1 MEDKELLS
9 PGWYLARDNNSKWW
23 NLFVYV
29 TKELPYKCIKIING
43 ELSYTYI
50 MPEKIGE
57 VSQNYSGFT
66 EKRYAR
72 KGQSNP
78 LGKVPVFFS
87 L

>member
-57 VSQNYSGFT
+57 VSH
-66 EKRYAR
+66 KRISLDEF
-72 KGQSNP
+72 KIIQDLQKKDTP
-78 LGKVPVFFS
+78 GKVNPTH
-87 L
+87 